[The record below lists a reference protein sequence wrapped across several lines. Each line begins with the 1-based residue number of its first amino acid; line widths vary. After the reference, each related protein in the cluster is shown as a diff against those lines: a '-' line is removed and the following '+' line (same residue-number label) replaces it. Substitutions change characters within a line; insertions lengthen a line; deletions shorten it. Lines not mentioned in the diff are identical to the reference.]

1 MDCTCECGGE
11 IILQEKDESVV
22 NTEASNE
29 DESVGIF
36 FEGKF
41 CEECEKVF
49 DGSEAVG
56 WIDCDEH
63 IPDIERI

>member
-11 IILQEKDESVV
+11 IILQEK
-22 NTEASNE
+22 